1 MPQTLALCMCL
12 TVVLKVVNWGGKTS
26 FCIEKAP
33 DDFILKN
40 QPTVEVIIATVL
52 RVLSVVV

>member
-12 TVVLKVVNWGGKTS
+12 TVVLKVVNRGGKTS

-33 DDFILKN
+33 DDFIKN
-40 QPTVEVIIATVL
+40 QPTVEVIIAIVL

>member
-1 MPQTLALCMCL
+1 MPQTLALCVCL
-12 TVVLKVVNWGGKTS
+12 TVVLKVVSQRGITS

-40 QPTVEVIIATVL
+40 QPTVVVITATVL
-52 RVLSVVV
+52 RVLFVVV